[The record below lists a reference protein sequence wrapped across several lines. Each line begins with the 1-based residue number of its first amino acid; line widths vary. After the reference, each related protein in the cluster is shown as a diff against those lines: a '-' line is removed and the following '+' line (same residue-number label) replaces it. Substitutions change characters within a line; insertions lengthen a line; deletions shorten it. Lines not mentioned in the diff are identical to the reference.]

1 MRWSVRIYL
10 WLNRTFT
17 EQIMFK
23 NKRAELEL
31 LKFQHAAGHVDIP
44 TELESLMKVEAE
56 ELIQQHYDHSKGLE
70 ELTVLMAKNKFKG
83 EDILTLTAFDRRIKL
98 SQMKNTW
105 EFTRPFSMFIRYI
118 ETIFHI
124 LISQSQ
130 NLVYFA
136 MILSMYENAGLVSLF
151 YPIAVFGYAILEEKR
166 PKKSFWIMVRK
177 YTVVLLIFK
186 FILNLQ
192 IFDPVLSSETFVKV
206 SAWVKIGIYN
216 FNEIGDLIIYM
227 VPEILILCGIMLHE
241 IKLQLLGLYEE
252 IEDEIEPVLDGI
264 ERNVQKGDE
273 EAVKRKRIEVQN
285 MQLCRYFESTKDQV
299 DRRKE
304 FEDFEKDKIKQSLD

>member
-1 MRWSVRIYL
+1 
-10 WLNRTFT
+10 
-17 EQIMFK
+17 
-23 NKRAELEL
+23 
-31 LKFQHAAGHVDIP
+31 
-44 TELESLMKVEAE
+44 
-56 ELIQQHYDHSKGLE
+56 
-70 ELTVLMAKNKFKG
+70 
-83 EDILTLTAFDRRIKL
+83 
-98 SQMKNTW
+98 
-105 EFTRPFSMFIRYI
+105 
-118 ETIFHI
+118 
-124 LISQSQ
+124 
-130 NLVYFA
+130 
-136 MILSMYENAGLVSLF
+136 MYENAGLVSLF